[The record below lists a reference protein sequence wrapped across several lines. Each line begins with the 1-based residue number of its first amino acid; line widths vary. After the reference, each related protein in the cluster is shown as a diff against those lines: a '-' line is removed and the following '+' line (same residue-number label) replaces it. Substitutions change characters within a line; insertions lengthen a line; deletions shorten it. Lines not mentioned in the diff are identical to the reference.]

1 MGAICADVKK
11 VTATNS
17 KDLAKQDDEY
27 SDHRPCSTNLAPSDF
42 NIFGPLK
49 DALRRRRFEDDDELK
64 HSVREE
70 LRRFSKELRRRAC
83 SVSCNDGK
91 IVLIMKDALW
101 ENNINL
107 VKDVPMIY
115 VKFIVTDN
123 VVSE

>member
-1 MGAICADVKK
+1 LGAICADVKK

-70 LRRFSKELRRRAC
+70 LRRFSKEFHATVLQRLTQRRNMGA
-83 SVSCNDGK
+83 DDEGDFMEK
-91 IVLIMKDALW
+91 
-101 ENNINL
+101 
-107 VKDVPMIY
+107 
-115 VKFIVTDN
+115 
-123 VVSE
+123 